1 MARWGE
7 NGKGGF
13 WGVGAVYV
21 EGGIGI
27 GKGIGSGRESVD
39 MGSERGERTFVKNV
53 VRYAER
59 LIRLPWMDW

>member
-1 MARWGE
+1 M
-7 NGKGGF
+7 
-13 WGVGAVYV
+13 YV